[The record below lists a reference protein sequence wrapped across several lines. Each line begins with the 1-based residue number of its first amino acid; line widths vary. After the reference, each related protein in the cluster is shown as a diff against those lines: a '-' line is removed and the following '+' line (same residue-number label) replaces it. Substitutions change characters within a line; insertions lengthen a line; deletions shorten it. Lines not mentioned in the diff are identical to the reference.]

1 MGKLFGVEI
10 VAMQICNDY
19 KSNFPNQTSY
29 TRSVIWGLKFSSSI
43 HPNTYKRERSE
54 GSKCAKFY
62 LQATKLSTH
71 ILGLILEKQMWA

>member
-1 MGKLFGVEI
+1 MLFPFRYSVI
-10 VAMQICNDY
+10 IIQICDDH
-19 KSNFPNQTSY
+19 KSIFPNQNSY
-29 TRSVIWGLKFSSSI
+29 TRSVIWGLKFSSFI